1 MIISMMSFLVF
12 SENLTRTKETDTV
25 TPLNLKETILKSYN
39 PNLGNITLFC
49 VNSCRKCFILQNRK
63 IDEFKGNIRFN
74 GDLEVSIVDK
84 SNQLNS
90 IDDFG
95 SINDHKICFKFNIY
109 KNGSSTKYILSD
121 NSGIYF
127 LPSYFGQPQMVNDI
141 DIAKELWIKEEFN
154 LNDETNYY

>member
-1 MIISMMSFLVF
+1 MC
-12 SENLTRTKETDTV
+12 K
-25 TPLNLKETILKSYN
+25 Y
-39 PNLGNITLFC
+39 
-49 VNSCRKCFILQNRK
+49 CRKCFILQNRK

-95 SINDHKICFKFNIY
+95 SIKDHKICFKFKIY

-127 LPSYFGQPQMVNDI
+127 LPSYFEQPQMVNEYKNNTKDLMN
-141 DIAKELWIKEEFN
+141 KRGFN

>member
-1 MIISMMSFLVF
+1 MG
-12 SENLTRTKETDTV
+12 RT
-25 TPLNLKETILKSYN
+25 LK
-39 PNLGNITLFC
+39 
-49 VNSCRKCFILQNRK
+49 
-63 IDEFKGNIRFN
+63 
-74 GDLEVSIVDK
+74 VSIVELRSK
-84 SNQLNS
+84 SNK
-90 IDDFG
+90 IVFDDFG